1 MPFSERV
8 QVSDLIA
15 SDRGSPTERLRFPLI
30 APWTARRER
39 LSLPIMKRHRQ
50 EALLVGDAF
59 GGLLIAVLFILVVL
73 SLAILPWNGVMPP
86 RIPAQRSQ
94 KRFRFRQFAARLN
107 RSAG

>member
-8 QVSDLIA
+8 QVSHLIA

-30 APWTARRER
+30 APWTARER

-73 SLAILPWNGVMPP
+73 SLAILPGNGVMPP
-86 RIPAQRSQ
+86 RTPAQRSQ
-94 KRFRFRQFAARLN
+94 KRFRFRQFADV
-107 RSAG
+107 